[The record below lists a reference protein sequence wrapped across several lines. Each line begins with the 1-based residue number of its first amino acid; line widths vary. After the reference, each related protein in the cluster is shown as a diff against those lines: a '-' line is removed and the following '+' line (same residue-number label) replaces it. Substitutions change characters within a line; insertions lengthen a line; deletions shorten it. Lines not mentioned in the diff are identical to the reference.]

1 MALSSSPQY
10 LVNPRLGA
18 YFGIFS
24 ALFVAVFVLGLILAE
39 LGAPEG
45 PLRLAAVI
53 APLVLYAGLG
63 AASVTNRAGDFF
75 GSGRRV
81 PAVYNGAV
89 LAISAAGGV
98 GVVCGT
104 GLIYLHGFD
113 AWAIL
118 TGVTAGF
125 VLMAVLFAPYI
136 RKFGAYTLPS
146 FLGRRLDSR
155 FVRVA
160 AAATAAVP
168 ILLILIAELRL
179 GVWIARELTG
189 MQERVL
195 LAGLVTTVICCT
207 VLGGM
212 RANTWSG
219 TAQLI
224 ACLGALVVLA
234 GVVGIVMTNFPVAQL
249 SYGPVL
255 RSIGRIETGLAISD
269 AQVAPWAFRIAANEL
284 AAPIGQMAEPFS
296 SIGAASFVLTTLT
309 VMAGTAAAPWL
320 LPRCTTPPGVHAA
333 RKSIGWAVF
342 FAGAIFVTLS
352 AAAVFF
358 RDTLLTTLVGSAPDA
373 LPLWFQRMVSDG
385 TAAVTS
391 SVPALP
397 ASAFEIHRD
406 AVLFA
411 LPAAMGFSEVLTFL
425 VFAGALAAV
434 LAATANAA
442 LGLGLMLTEDVFGGL
457 RWAAIPDGLR
467 IAIARVSI
475 VAVLLFAAVAAQ
487 VLATDPLQLV
497 LWAIG
502 LSASTAFPVT
512 LLCIW
517 EKRLTPFSAILGLA
531 SGFGAG
537 VFGIVALSPLMPSM
551 AQPAFAAIGLPVA
564 LVVMLAANRI
574 TGSPSRAALE
584 FARDMRI
591 PGGETIYDREARLQ
605 RLKAQS
611 DAR

>member
-296 SIGAASFVLTTLT
+296 SIGAASF
-309 VMAGTAAAPWL
+309 
-320 LPRCTTPPGVHAA
+320 
-333 RKSIGWAVF
+333 
-342 FAGAIFVTLS
+342 
-352 AAAVFF
+352 
-358 RDTLLTTLVGSAPDA
+358 
-373 LPLWFQRMVSDG
+373 
-385 TAAVTS
+385 
-391 SVPALP
+391 
-397 ASAFEIHRD
+397 
-406 AVLFA
+406 
-411 LPAAMGFSEVLTFL
+411 
-425 VFAGALAAV
+425 
-434 LAATANAA
+434 
-442 LGLGLMLTEDVFGGL
+442 
-457 RWAAIPDGLR
+457 
-467 IAIARVSI
+467 
-475 VAVLLFAAVAAQ
+475 
-487 VLATDPLQLV
+487 
-497 LWAIG
+497 
-502 LSASTAFPVT
+502 
-512 LLCIW
+512 
-517 EKRLTPFSAILGLA
+517 
-531 SGFGAG
+531 
-537 VFGIVALSPLMPSM
+537 
-551 AQPAFAAIGLPVA
+551 
-564 LVVMLAANRI
+564 
-574 TGSPSRAALE
+574 
-584 FARDMRI
+584 
-591 PGGETIYDREARLQ
+591 
-605 RLKAQS
+605 
-611 DAR
+611 